1 MSKRRGLTT
10 CSAGEV
16 AQGFEAIVLK
26 SISINCETN
35 EKLVMSDT
43 DVIYCIIEFLMPQK
57 KPPPMSFYKTFQ
69 ILSCGRKSLLEVSKR
84 YARRA
89 MDSNWCKE
97 EGVVTGDIK

>member
-1 MSKRRGLTT
+1 MTT
-10 CSAGEV
+10 CSVGEV
-16 AQGFEAIVLK
+16 APGFEAIVLK

-43 DVIYCIIEFLMPQK
+43 DVITEFLMPQQ

-69 ILSCGRKSLLEVSKR
+69 ILSCERKSLLEVRKR

-89 MDSNWCKE
+89 VDSNWYKE
-97 EGVVTGDIK
+97 EGMVTGDIK